1 MDMTFSDYMAIS
13 MLVAFV
19 FLIFT
24 GFPVAFILAGLAILY
39 TAVSIALQDWTHLL
53 DDTFYVLDW
62 GFTSSVVERNW
73 AVMESWVLVALP
85 MFIFMGLFLEKSGV
99 ARDLMVNLSSL
110 LGRVHGGLAV
120 SVAVIGILLAASTGI
135 IGASVVLL
143 TLMGLPAMLEA
154 GYNKAY
160 AAGVIC
166 AVGTLGI
173 LVPPSIM
180 LVLMADRL
188 AVSVGDLFLGAMLPG
203 LMLGLIYVVY
213 LLVVARLRPEL
224 APNRV
229 DAAPLDI
236 GLVLQTLLAMAPPL
250 LLILAVLGSIFFGIA
265 TPTEASGVGAICT
278 VLLTVLNGRFNW
290 QVLRGAS
297 VETMRTIGFIFGIMF
312 GATAFALVFRGL
324 GGDDLIRHMMT
335 GSDWSATH
343 VVLVILLLTFVLGFF
358 LDWLEITLILLPLIG
373 PSLVGLGVDLVWFG
387 ILFAM
392 MLQTSFITPPVGPAI
407 FFAQGVAP
415 PGVRLTDFYYGIAP
429 YVVLQLLALAVV
441 FLFPQLATWL
451 PSVAY

>member
-1 MDMTFSDYMAIS
+1 MRA
-13 MLVAFV
+13 
-19 FLIFT
+19 
-24 GFPVAFILAGLAILY
+24 
-39 TAVSIALQDWTHLL
+39 
-53 DDTFYVLDW
+53 
-62 GFTSSVVERNW
+62 
-73 AVMESWVLVALP
+73 
-85 MFIFMGLFLEKSGV
+85 
-99 ARDLMVNLSSL
+99 
-110 LGRVHGGLAV
+110 LAV
-120 SVAVIGILLAASTGI
+120 F
-135 IGASVVLL
+135 
-143 TLMGLPAMLEA
+143 A
-154 GYNKAY
+154 G
-160 AAGVIC
+160 
-166 AVGTLGI
+166 
-173 LVPPSIM
+173 
-180 LVLMADRL
+180 
-188 AVSVGDLFLGAMLPG
+188 
-203 LMLGLIYVVY
+203 LGLIYVVY

-358 LDWLEITLILLPLIG
+358 LDWLEITLIMLPLVS
-373 PSLVGLGVDLVWFG
+373 PVVEALGFDLTWFVV
-387 ILFAM
+387 LFAVT
-392 MLQTSFITPPVGPAI
+392 LQTSFLTPPVGFSLFYLKGVVPPEVTTKMI
-407 FFAQGVAP
+407 YRGVVPFILLQLIGVALVYLWP
-415 PGVRLTDFYYGIAP
+415 SL
-429 YVVLQLLALAVV
+429 VL
-441 FLFPQLATWL
+441 WL
-451 PSVAY
+451 PEVAYG

>member
-1 MDMTFSDYMAIS
+1 M
-13 MLVAFV
+13 
-19 FLIFT
+19 
-24 GFPVAFILAGLAILY
+24 
-39 TAVSIALQDWTHLL
+39 
-53 DDTFYVLDW
+53 
-62 GFTSSVVERNW
+62 
-73 AVMESWVLVALP
+73 
-85 MFIFMGLFLEKSGV
+85 
-99 ARDLMVNLSSL
+99 
-110 LGRVHGGLAV
+110 
-120 SVAVIGILLAASTGI
+120 
-135 IGASVVLL
+135 
-143 TLMGLPAMLEA
+143 
-154 GYNKAY
+154 
-160 AAGVIC
+160 
-166 AVGTLGI
+166 
-173 LVPPSIM
+173 
-180 LVLMADRL
+180 
-188 AVSVGDLFLGAMLPG
+188 
-203 LMLGLIYVVY
+203 
-213 LLVVARLRPEL
+213 
-224 APNRV
+224 
-229 DAAPLDI
+229 
-236 GLVLQTLLAMAPPL
+236 
-250 LLILAVLGSIFFGIA
+250 
-265 TPTEASGVGAICT
+265 
-278 VLLTVLNGRFNW
+278 LNGRFNW